1 MPGIYV
7 MAVITLAASAGLWG
21 GLVYFLSGRRS
32 AYLWLILSGLPLS
45 ALVNLCVKKP
55 LGLTV
60 SAWAG
65 IPPPWGPTSPV
76 WFLTFLLLLSPVFEE
91 PVKLLPLLFP
101 SARRTLSGKGAA
113 LWAGMALGIGYG
125 LGEATYLAYGIARN
139 PHFARM
145 AWYLFTGYFGERLIV
160 CFLHGVMTAVAV
172 SGIRRGL
179 GPGVLGVLAAM
190 GLHGLINIG
199 AALYQFKVIPL
210 AATQLPFIASLILL
224 VIIFEGLRRTAS
236 REPGAAD
243 KAEEVVYYQRT
254 VLRHPVEKA

>member
-7 MAVITLAASAGLWG
+7 MAIITLAASAGLWG

-45 ALVNLCVKKP
+45 VFVNLFIKKP
-55 LGLTV
+55 LGLAV

-65 IPPPWGPTSPV
+65 IPPPWGPSSPV
-76 WFLTFLLLLSPVFEE
+76 WFLLFLYLLSPVFEE
-91 PVKLLPLLFP
+91 AIKILPLFLP
-101 SARRTLSGKGAA
+101 WVRGLLADRSSA
-113 LWAGMALGIGYG
+113 LWAGMTLGIGFG
-125 LGEATYLAYGIARN
+125 LGEAAYLAYGIARN
-139 PHFARM
+139 PHFAHLP
-145 AWYLFTGYFGERLIV
+145 WYLFTGYFGERLIV

-172 SGIRRGL
+172 SGIRQGF
-179 GPGVLGVLAAM
+179 GPGLLGYLAAM

-199 AALYQFKVIPL
+199 AVLYQFKIIPL
-210 AATQLPFIASLILL
+210 AATQLPFLASLVLL
-224 VIIFEGLRRTAS
+224 AFIFESLRRTAS

>member
-7 MAVITLAASAGLWG
+7 MALITLAASAGLWG

-45 ALVNLCVKKP
+45 ALVNLGVKKP
-55 LGLTV
+55 LSLAVG
-60 SAWAG
+60 SSAG
-65 IPPPWGPTSPV
+65 IHLPWSPASPV
-76 WFLTFLLLLSPVFEE
+76 WFLAFLFLLSPVFEE

-101 SARRTLSGKGAA
+101 SARRVLTGRGAA
-113 LWAGMALGIGYG
+113 LWAGMALGLGFG
-125 LGEATYLAYGIARN
+125 LGEAAYLAYGIALN

-172 SGIRRGL
+172 SGIQRGFRH
-179 GPGVLGVLAAM
+179 GVLGVLAAM

-199 AALYQFKVIPL
+199 AALYQFKIIPL

-224 VIIFEGLRRTAS
+224 AFLFERLRRTAS

-254 VLRHPVEKA
+254 VLRPPVEKA